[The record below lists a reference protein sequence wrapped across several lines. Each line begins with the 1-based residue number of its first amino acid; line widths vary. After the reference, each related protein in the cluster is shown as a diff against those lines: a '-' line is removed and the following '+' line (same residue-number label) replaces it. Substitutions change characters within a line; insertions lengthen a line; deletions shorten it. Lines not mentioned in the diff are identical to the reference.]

1 MAMPVPSAVGHVTAA
16 AKSHHEKKNRS
27 KNQQRE

>member
-1 MAMPVPSAVGHVTAA
+1 MAMPVPSAVGHVSAA
-16 AKSHHEKKNRS
+16 AKSHHEEKKRA